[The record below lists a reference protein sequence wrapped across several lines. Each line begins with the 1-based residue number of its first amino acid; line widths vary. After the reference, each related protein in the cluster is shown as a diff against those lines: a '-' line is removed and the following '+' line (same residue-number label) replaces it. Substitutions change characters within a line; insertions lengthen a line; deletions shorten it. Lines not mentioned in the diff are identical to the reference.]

1 MALVISFVLER
12 SDGSVNGHIFPL
24 LSLPRHADKWS
35 HSRKETD
42 RSGKR

>member
-12 SDGSVNGHIFPL
+12 SDGSVYGHIFPL

-42 RSGKR
+42 RRGRR